1 MEKGA
6 RFIKLKTTLTPLFSK
21 TRFTEFFIREN
32 KFYKLSF
39 ARWVFC
45 PGMLFH
51 SPDKWWGD
59 RGKRDKPHEG
69 LDLGLY
75 KDRRSS
81 IHRFDEGTRIPAMY
95 DGAIVSIINDFI
107 GKSIFIE
114 HGPADGEPGRLI
126 TIYGHTNPRRDL
138 HVGTIVKEG
147 DVVGTLAVPNASK
160 TDILPHLHVSV
171 GKASQ
176 SVSYDQ
182 LDWRTIG
189 VSDKLM
195 LFDPLDVIGR
205 RYDLVVNPY

>member
-1 MEKGA
+1 VA
-6 RFIKLKTTLTPLFSK
+6 TTSTPLFSK
-21 TRFTEFFIREN
+21 TRFTELFVREN
-32 KFYKLSF
+32 ALYDLGFE
-39 ARWVFC
+39 RWVFY

-51 SPDKWWGD
+51 SLDKWWGD

-69 LDLGLY
+69 LDLAFY

-81 IHRFDEGTRIPAMY
+81 MHCFDDGVRIPAMY

-138 HVGTIVKEG
+138 HVGMTVTEG
-147 DVVGTLAVPNASK
+147 DVVGTLAAPDASK

-171 GKASQ
+171 GKTSQ

-195 LFDPLDVIGR
+195 LLDPLDVIGWC
-205 RYDLVVNPY
+205 YDLVETP